1 MLNVKMNSSNTIQGG
16 NFLNNKNKYNNK
28 NVKLIEGNDNMAND
42 KSQEINRLVQE
53 YRGLVDKYEMN
64 YEQFVYEKMN
74 TESNIS
80 ELFGKVVQYPKEDTG
95 KLYFVTQRGVRREI
109 PRTGNVDNLVSE
121 FVQTEKY
128 KSHECGVPQ
137 IINGTQ
143 FRALKEGLPLKTS
156 YNSNS
161 GHTSQKCNDPWVI
174 DGSKLLKDRVSHNIG
189 WIDDLGNLYE
199 FTDPN
204 NKHPSCGEGADH
216 QINGQ
221 QWGLISKKT
230 NPLTKVDVCPSQTQP
245 LQLQLNKDNNRMLT
259 IANEIKTIVDDM
271 KIQNTGKDAKIIVG
285 SNNFQLEKTRLLN
298 KRKKIE
304 SLEKEIFSLEG
315 NIRDNTFGVKS
326 VNLNYLAWGVSFVTI
341 AGIGFMISR
350 K

>member
-42 KSQEINRLVQE
+42 KRQEINRLVQE

-109 PRTGNVDNLVSE
+109 PRTGNVDSLVST

-128 KSHECGVPQ
+128 KSHECGAPQ

-143 FRALKEGLPLKTS
+143 FRALKEGLPLKNS
-156 YNSNS
+156 YDSKT

-174 DGSKLLKDRVSHNIG
+174 DGSKLLKNRVSSNIG
-189 WIDDLGNLYE
+189 WVDDLGNLYE
-199 FTDPN
+199 FTEPN
-204 NKHPSCGEGADH
+204 HKHPSCGEGAAH

-230 NPLTKVDVCPSQTQP
+230 KPLTKVDVCPSQTQP

-271 KIQNTGKDAKIIVG
+271 KIQNNGKDAKIIVG
-285 SNNFQLEKTRLLN
+285 SNNFKLEKTRLLN

-315 NIRDNTFGVKS
+315 SIRDNTFGVKS